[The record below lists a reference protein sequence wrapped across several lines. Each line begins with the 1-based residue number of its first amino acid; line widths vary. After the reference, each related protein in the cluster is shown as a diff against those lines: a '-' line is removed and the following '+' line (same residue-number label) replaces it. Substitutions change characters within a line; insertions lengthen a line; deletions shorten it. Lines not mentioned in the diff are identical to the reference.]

1 MIRRHRDVVLGYK
14 DESYPPIPTKFTLW
28 VRRNLLIQLF
38 RFFVI
43 NIKVM
48 RIIIGGHH

>member
-1 MIRRHRDVVLGYK
+1 MLRRYKDVVIGYK

-28 VRRNLLIQLF
+28 LRRNILVQLF
-38 RFFVI
+38 RFIVI

-48 RIIIGGHH
+48 RIIVGGHH